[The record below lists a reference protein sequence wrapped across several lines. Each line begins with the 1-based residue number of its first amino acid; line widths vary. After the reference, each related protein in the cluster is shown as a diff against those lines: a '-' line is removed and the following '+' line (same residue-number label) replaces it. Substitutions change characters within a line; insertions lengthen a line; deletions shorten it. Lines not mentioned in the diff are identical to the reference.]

1 MNPTTATL
9 LLDVKRLRAEF
20 PLLAR
25 PVNGQPLAYLDNAAT
40 TQKPRMVLD
49 AMTRYYE
56 QHNANV
62 HRGVHWLSER
72 ATEDYEAA
80 REALRGFINAASTKE
95 LVFTRGT
102 TEAINLVAQ
111 SWGRANLGPGD
122 EVLITHME
130 HHSNIVPWQMVC
142 AQTGATLKVAPI
154 DDRGELELTSLER
167 LIGPRTKLI
176 ALVHVSNALGT
187 VNPVEHIVGLASV
200 VGAKVLV
207 DGAQAAPHMDVD
219 VRELGCDFY
228 ALSAHKM
235 YGPTGIG
242 ALWARES
249 LLEAMP
255 PWQGGGDM
263 IKAVSFERTLY
274 NDLPHRF
281 EAGTPNVAGAVGFGA
296 AIKWLNA
303 VGRERVAT
311 HEARLLAHG
320 ERRLRDVPGLRL
332 IGTARER
339 AGVLSFVLD
348 GAHPHDVGT
357 ILDGEGIAVRTGHH
371 CAMPVMERFGVPATV
386 RASLGVYNTNDELD
400 RLVLGL
406 ARVRELLG

>member
-1 MNPTTATL
+1 MTTAPSAL

-20 PLLAR
+20 PILSH
-25 PVNGQPLAYLDNAAT
+25 PVRGHALAYLDNAAT
-40 TQKPRMVLD
+40 TQKPRAVLD
-49 AMTRYYE
+49 AMQRYYE
-56 QHNANV
+56 RHNANV
-62 HRGVHWLSER
+62 HRGVHWLSEQ

-80 REALRGFINAASTKE
+80 RRALKDFVNARSLKE

-102 TEAINLVAQ
+102 TESINLVAQ
-111 SWGRANLGPGD
+111 SWGRANLAAGD
-122 EVLITHME
+122 EILVTHME
-130 HHSNIVPWQMVC
+130 HHSNIVPWQMLC
-142 AQTGATLKVAPI
+142 AQTGAVLKVAPI
-154 DDRGELELTSLER
+154 DDRGQLEMTAFEA

-176 ALVHVSNALGT
+176 AMVHVSNALGT
-187 VNPVEHIVGLASV
+187 VNPVEHVVGLAQA

-207 DGAQAAPHMDVD
+207 DGAQAAPHMMVD
-219 VRELGCDFY
+219 VQDIGCDFY
-228 ALSAHKM
+228 ALSAHKL

-263 IKAVSFERTLY
+263 IKAVSFERTVY

-281 EAGTPNVAGAVGFGA
+281 EAGTPNIAGAVGFGA
-296 AIKWLNA
+296 ALRWLSA
-303 VGRERVAT
+303 VGRERVAA

-320 ERRLRDVPGLRL
+320 ERRLREVPGLRL

-339 AGVLSFVLD
+339 AAVLSFVLD

-386 RASLGVYNTNDELD
+386 RASLGAYNTTDELD
-400 RLVLGL
+400 QLVDGLG
-406 ARVRELLG
+406 RVRELLG